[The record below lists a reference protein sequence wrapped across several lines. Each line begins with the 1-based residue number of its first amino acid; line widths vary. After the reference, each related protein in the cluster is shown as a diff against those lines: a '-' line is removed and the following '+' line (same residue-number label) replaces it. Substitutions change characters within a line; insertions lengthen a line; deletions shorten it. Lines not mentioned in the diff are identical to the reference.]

1 MTKASP
7 LQGLPDVALR
17 LTAVVTLLAL
27 LVYVYIGLTVSAMR
41 DKYGVAP
48 PAVTGPAEFER
59 AFRAHQNT
67 LESLPVFLATLWIAS
82 VYFRPYPCLPAAVAL
97 LWIAGRFLY
106 VRGYIIAPEKRR
118 LGLQLGTLAMGVNL
132 ALAVAGVLSF

>member
-1 MTKASP
+1 MTEASP

-17 LTAVVTLLAL
+17 LTAIVTLLVL

-48 PAVTGPAEFER
+48 PAVAGPAEFER

-67 LESLPVFLATLWIAS
+67 LESLPGLPGDS
-82 VYFRPYPCLPAAVAL
+82 VD
-97 LWIAGRFLY
+97 
-106 VRGYIIAPEKRR
+106 R
-118 LGLQLGTLAMGVNL
+118 LGLLP
-132 ALAVAGVLSF
+132 ALPLSAGRRRPPLDSRPHGRA